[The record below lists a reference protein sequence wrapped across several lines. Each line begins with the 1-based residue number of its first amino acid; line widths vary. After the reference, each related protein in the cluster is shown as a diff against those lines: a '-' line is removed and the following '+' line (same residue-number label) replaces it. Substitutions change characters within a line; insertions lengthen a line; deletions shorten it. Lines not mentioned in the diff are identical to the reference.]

1 MKKRNEKNIIVGIA
15 GHVGHG
21 KTTLAEMLTGIK
33 NEQES
38 SDRNRQRT
46 VESNILP
53 LGLHEDFSVTIID
66 VPGHGRYL
74 KNTIRGLSGV
84 DMAILVVAADDGVMP
99 RTLEHLQILEFLGVQ
114 NGFVVLSKCDLV
126 DDETISMAKIEI
138 LDAVQDSF
146 LEKSSILTFSVGN
159 SLQLNRIIKQMEKEA
174 EKIAGKNRDG
184 PFRLWVDRIC
194 SFTGHGT
201 VVCGTVQTGQV
212 HEGDPLEL
220 FPHNIQ
226 SRART
231 LEVHR
236 QKVSSA
242 GAGQQVGINLPKIAV
257 KSVARGLML
266 SAPGSI
272 SPCRF
277 LNVTFRLSKSILK
290 PLVSHQKVLVYLGTA
305 VVPAQMVIMDKDKI
319 EPGNSTLVQFRLK
332 DPFPALVGDHVVITS
347 PCEKAVI
354 GGGKV
359 LEASIFKFRQSKAEN
374 TLQYLD
380 ALIKK
385 NPPEI
390 VRCYMNLFP
399 QRPVTADETGKYA
412 GIKVSTI
419 AETIQKGVS
428 SGTILA
434 IGEQGFYLTEQFE
447 KLKEGLLI
455 DVTELLEN
463 DFLKKSVNIE
473 ELRNRFGKNIDKL
486 LLLKTLEDLC
496 REKRLIKEAGGFQI
510 PKRSAKLNSDQ
521 EHLAGH
527 VFHFAK
533 NLGFMPFS
541 LGQLSELSKKKYP
554 KREIQKVLTFL
565 THQGK
570 LVQLNDD
577 RFLTAEALEEVKQR
591 VQKIISQKKS
601 FTLSDCMEILGFGR
615 SKGAPIFDYLD
626 SVGFTKREGNIR
638 TLK

>member
-1 MKKRNEKNIIVGIA
+1 MEKPPWP
-15 GHVGHG
+15 
-21 KTTLAEMLTGIK
+21 EMLTGIK

-74 KNTIRGLSGV
+74 KNTIQGLSGV

-126 DDETISMAKIEI
+126 DDEIISMAKIEI
-138 LDAVQDSF
+138 LDTVQDSF
-146 LEKSSILTFSVGN
+146 LEKSPILTFSVGN
-159 SLQLNRIIKQMEKEA
+159 SLQLNRIIKQLEKEA
-174 EKIAGKNRDG
+174 GKIAGKNRDG

-277 LNVTFRLSKSILK
+277 LNVTFRLSNSILK

-354 GGGKV
+354 VGGKV

-374 TLQYLD
+374 TLRYLA

-390 VRCYMNLFP
+390 VTCYMNLFP
-399 QRPVTADETGKYA
+399 KRPVTADEIGKYA

-447 KLKEGLLI
+447 KLKESLLI

-463 DFLKKSVNIE
+463 DF
-473 ELRNRFGKNIDKL
+473 
-486 LLLKTLEDLC
+486 
-496 REKRLIKEAGGFQI
+496 
-510 PKRSAKLNSDQ
+510 
-521 EHLAGH
+521 
-527 VFHFAK
+527 
-533 NLGFMPFS
+533 
-541 LGQLSELSKKKYP
+541 
-554 KREIQKVLTFL
+554 
-565 THQGK
+565 
-570 LVQLNDD
+570 
-577 RFLTAEALEEVKQR
+577 
-591 VQKIISQKKS
+591 
-601 FTLSDCMEILGFGR
+601 
-615 SKGAPIFDYLD
+615 
-626 SVGFTKREGNIR
+626 
-638 TLK
+638 